1 MRMRPFARYLLILYP
16 VGYAHNQ
23 ATFCP
28 VALWDLCPKR

>member
-1 MRMRPFARYLLILYP
+1 MRMRPFARYPVILRP